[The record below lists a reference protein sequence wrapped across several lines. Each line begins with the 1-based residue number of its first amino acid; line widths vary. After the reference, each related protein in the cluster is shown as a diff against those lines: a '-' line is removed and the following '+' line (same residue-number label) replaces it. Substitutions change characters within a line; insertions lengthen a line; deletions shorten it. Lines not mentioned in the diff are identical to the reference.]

1 MMVMPENMSDRP
13 ESVNDRPESLN
24 SSYREITRPLS
35 ALEIEN
41 QRLKDQVLEYEF
53 LMNNHPHGCLIV
65 QEGKIAYINKTAYK
79 LLGYQMDKSLI
90 GRELK
95 ELICHEDRSCALA
108 DLNRALA
115 DLNMRGEKESSG
127 TDVAFNTF
135 SFCVPTGDGGMK
147 FSSGYLSTSISYRGK
162 PATCFIIKDVLE
174 IDNELSGSILRSKTI
189 LQQAVDAIYDGITVI
204 DKDYTIRMMNK
215 KSLQMCGEDDF
226 RKVIGKQCFSIF
238 HKRTAPCRNCPARKT
253 LRTGETPSPVER
265 IITQNGKNSSYRLFL
280 FPLCEGEEVRYV
292 VKYQRDLSR
301 ERELQD
307 QLIHSERLATLG
319 MLAGKISHEI
329 NNPLTSIIGIA
340 QLMANQEEEN
350 EQIGLIVKEGLRIR
364 KLAQDLTSLGRPSQ
378 NKPSDVVLHDVL
390 NTVLS
395 LTWQIP
401 GQGKNYRLERKY
413 LPDSP
418 VVFGDPDQIEQV
430 FLNLVMNA
438 AHAMQLNPTHGV
450 LTVGTK
456 MSTDGRFAIGYVKDN
471 GCGINEKDKERL
483 FEPFFT
489 TKKGGEGTGIGLSV
503 VKEIVNKHHGM
514 INFESKENEGTTFEI
529 YLPLSKPADGR

>member
-1 MMVMPENMSDRP
+1 MVMPENMSDRP
-13 ESVNDRPESLN
+13 ESVNGRPESVN
-24 SSYREITRPLS
+24 GSYREITRPLS

-41 QRLKDQVLEYEF
+41 QRLKDQVQEYEF
-53 LMNNHPHGCLIV
+53 LMNNHPHGCLII

-79 LLGYQMDKSLI
+79 LLGYQMDKPLI

-95 ELICHEDRSCALA
+95 ELIYHEDRSCALA

-127 TDVAFNTF
+127 ADVAFNTF

-147 FSSGYLSTSISYRGK
+147 FSSGHLSTSISYRGK

-215 KSLQMCGEDDF
+215 KSLQMCGEDNF

-280 FPLCEGEEVRYV
+280 FPLFEGEEVRFV

-364 KLAQDLTSLGRPSQ
+364 KLAQDLTALGRPSQ

-395 LTWQIP
+395 LTRQIP
-401 GQGKNYRLERKY
+401 GHGENYRLERKY

-438 AHAMQLNPTHGV
+438 AHAMQLNPAHGV

-471 GCGINEKDKERL
+471 GCGINEKDKERI

-489 TKKGGEGTGIGLSV
+489 TKMGGEGTGIGLSV